1 MLDRLVRLS
10 SEPLSDALETVLERG
25 LKRLLLWTLL
35 AVSLGALSV
44 LGLVYLFN
52 GVRLLLERSMLPGEA
67 ALIMAAIAFSCVA
80 IGTLGYAAR
89 GPKRPAVTLPAANLP
104 PIGPPPPAGIVDLVS
119 AEIQRNPMQSAIA
132 AGVLGV
138 ALGANPE
145 LSKQLRDLVKGL

>member
-10 SEPLSDALETVLERG
+10 SEPLSEALEHFVQRG
-25 LKRLLLWTLL
+25 LRRLLLWTLL

-80 IGTLGYAAR
+80 IGALGYAAR
-89 GPKRPAVTLPAANLP
+89 GQTPRVPPLPTPSLPAV
-104 PIGPPPPAGIVDLVS
+104 PPPPVGIADMVAREV
-119 AEIQRNPMQSAIA
+119 QRNPMQSAIA